1 MLNHFKSCL
10 IKDIDLNLL
19 YRNECNMTYLDL
31 IRDKLE
37 ILYTSIRYANWIF
50 SQYDLKIKNTF

>member
-37 ILYTSIRYANWIF
+37 ILYTSIRYAN
-50 SQYDLKIKNTF
+50 